1 MRFSATIFSWVLA
14 LGMAAVLGCNGEDET
29 NGGGFGADNGGGA
42 SSGTGGISGSGASS
56 GTGGDIGS
64 GGTGGATTSCVEVDI
79 EGEPNI
85 DGPLR
90 IFPESG
96 SADDFVTVTIG
107 VDGDTQ
113 EISVYLRNESSGFI
127 GGSGFST
134 TTGNEPVEVD
144 VLIGTVA
151 DPGPHEVDLELRS
164 GSGTDYVVYEPGDG
178 ELYVRIKVE
187 DGVRGPETA
196 TPCFSLSCN
205 IE

>member
-1 MRFSATIFSWVLA
+1 MRFSGTILAWVLA
-14 LGMAAVLGCNGEDET
+14 AGMAAVLGCNGDDET
-29 NGGGFGADNGGGA
+29 NGGGTGATPGSGG
-42 SSGTGGISGSGASS
+42 SSGTGASS

-90 IFPESG
+90 ISPDSG
-96 SADDFVTVTIG
+96 SSDDFVTVTIG

-113 EISVYLRNESSGFI
+113 EVSVYLRNESSGFI

-134 TTGNEPVEVD
+134 TPGNETVEVD
-144 VLIGTVA
+144 VLIGTIA

-164 GSGTDYVVYEPGDG
+164 GSATDYIVYEPGDG
-178 ELYVRIKVE
+178 ETYVRIKVE
-187 DGVRGPETA
+187 DGVPGPETA
-196 TPCFSLSCN
+196 TPCFSLSCTV
-205 IE
+205 E